1 MFAVTLT
8 ANSCSS
14 LYLFILPRGGESC
27 EVADGVVYVDA
38 PALRHTTMSDFHIHP
53 QNAVVE
59 EGGVAR
65 FQCQIHGLPE
75 PVILWH
81 KNSMPVN
88 TDNESMETCPSSLK
102 ELSGFGILHPSMAP
116 FCGTLSETDP

>member
-1 MFAVTLT
+1 MNNYPGLSAGLLGIT
-8 ANSCSS
+8 A
-14 LYLFILPRGGESC
+14 
-27 EVADGVVYVDA
+27 
-38 PALRHTTMSDFHIHP
+38 MSDFHIHP

-88 TDNESMETCPSSLK
+88 TDNERSMT
-102 ELSGFGILHPSMAP
+102 
-116 FCGTLSETDP
+116 

>member
-1 MFAVTLT
+1 
-8 ANSCSS
+8 
-14 LYLFILPRGGESC
+14 
-27 EVADGVVYVDA
+27 
-38 PALRHTTMSDFHIHP
+38 MSDFHIHP

-88 TDNESMETCPSSLK
+88 TDNER
-102 ELSGFGILHPSMAP
+102 
-116 FCGTLSETDP
+116 

>member
-1 MFAVTLT
+1 MTCIVLQAGHEVSHAELGIECKQPALLPGGCLRVPFP
-8 ANSCSS
+8 SS
-14 LYLFILPRGGESC
+14 GKLPRSC
-27 EVADGVVYVDA
+27 EVAADGSPFTPDPFCLSLCL
-38 PALRHTTMSDFHIHP
+38 PAMSDFHVHP

-81 KNSMPVN
+81 KNRMPVN
-88 TDNESMETCPSSLK
+88 TDNER
-102 ELSGFGILHPSMAP
+102 
-116 FCGTLSETDP
+116 